1 MANEQNTEALT
12 RKNMNFEVGDDVD
25 FVVYAQSIDH
35 SLTDISDCLS
45 KAGGKPKE
53 FSLERL
59 NDAAYKPKGKA
70 KPEYIITYKDDPNTI
85 LVIECK
91 SSIKMHSSSEN
102 TTDFP
107 YPRGYA
113 VDGVLYYSYFL
124 KEKFNVIA
132 VAVSG
137 NEKAYKV
144 NEYYWVKGQPK
155 PLEQERTRNTFLTP
169 KNYKDLIDNKKL
181 VKKFSYIE
189 IKEKAIEFNE
199 HLRNTLK
206 IEPSK
211 RIMFIAGCLL
221 ALKDSSFQQ
230 SYSKGLPTKMIIQQ
244 MIQSIKNVLSEHNI
258 PQTKINLITK
268 SCSFIEDY
276 KEINEIDPQLQG
288 SLLYFLKQLDLCI
301 IPMINDDTNHQDS
314 LGLFYHEF
322 IKYTAGGTGNE
333 LGIVLTPPHLC
344 DFMCELA
351 EINKND
357 YVIDTCCGTGSFLIS
372 AMKHMFANA
381 NENEI
386 SEIKQ
391 KHLYGVEVT
400 PDIFAIAVTNM
411 IIRGDGQSHIYNEN
425 SFNLSKD
432 LLKDVQFNIGLIN
445 PPYSQKDHCELEFVE
460 TMLNLLSVKGR
471 GVVVVPMSC
480 AIGTKFK
487 EVRKRLFE
495 KHTLKAV
502 FSMPD
507 DIFYP
512 VGTNVCVM
520 VWEAHTPHDGSKK
533 TYFGYY
539 KDDGFK
545 KKKKLG
551 RVDYQNK
558 WESIKKE
565 WVDNYID
572 KKVIVGQS
580 TLKAVKHSDEWLCE
594 AYMETD
600 YSLLSQK
607 DFQQTVNDYCA
618 FLVKNGSYPTLLAEH
633 HDTSCVL
640 SDSEWKEFKLSD
652 LFKISGSVTTPI
664 DKLEEYGEGKYP
676 YVTTQAVNNG
686 VESFYNYY
694 TEEGD
699 CLTVDSAVLGYCS
712 YQCEKFSASD
722 HVEVLRPKYKF
733 NKYIAMFLVTIMNK
747 EQYRYS
753 YGRKCSQTK
762 LKSTILKLP
771 VITKEDGTY
780 EPDWKYMENY
790 IKSLP
795 YGDRI

>member
-12 RKNMNFEVGDDVD
+12 RKLMNFEVGDNDG
-25 FVVYAQSIDH
+25 FTVYAQSVDE
-35 SLTDISDCLS
+35 SLTDIYSCLLR
-45 KAGGKPKE
+45 AGGKPKE
-53 FSLERL
+53 FNELGLTENSKRKTK
-59 NDAAYKPKGKA
+59 AKA

-91 SSIKMHSSSEN
+91 SKTEKHASKEN
-102 TTDFP
+102 SASFQ
-107 YPRGYA
+107 YPKDYA

-124 KEKFNVIA
+124 KDNFNVIA
-132 VAVSG
+132 IAVSG
-137 NEKAYKV
+137 TEKSYKV
-144 NEYYWVKGQPK
+144 NEYYWVKGQSQPI
-155 PLEQERTRNTFLTP
+155 EQEKTRNTLLTP
-169 KNYKDLIDNKKL
+169 KNYKDLIEKKKL
-181 VKKFSYIE
+181 VKKFSYTE
-189 IKEKAIEFNE
+189 IKEKAIEFND
-199 HLRNTLK
+199 HLRSELK

-221 ALKDSSFQQ
+221 ALKDPTFQQ
-230 SYSKGLPTKMIIQQ
+230 TYSTLPTEIIISQ
-244 MIQSIKNVLSEHNI
+244 MTNSIRKVLSSHNI
-258 PQTKINLITK
+258 PQVKIDLIVN
-268 SCSFIEDY
+268 SCSFIGNY
-276 KEINEIDPQLQG
+276 KVILEIDPQKQG
-288 SLLYFLKQLDLCI
+288 SLLYFLKQLDFCI
-301 IPMINDDTNHQDS
+301 IPMINDNTNHQDS

-372 AMKHMFANA
+372 AMKHMFENA

-386 SEIKQ
+386 SEIKNS
-391 KHLYGVEVT
+391 HLYGIEMT
-400 PDIFAIAVTNM
+400 PDIFTIAITNM
-411 IIRGDGQSHIYNEN
+411 IIRGDGQSHIYHDSCFNE
-425 SFNLSKD
+425 LEP
-432 LLKDVQFNIGLIN
+432 LKNVNFNIGLIN
-445 PPYSQKDHCELEFVE
+445 PPYSQDDHCELEFVE
-460 TMLNLLSVKGR
+460 TMLDLLAPRGK

-487 EVRKRLFE
+487 DVRERLFS

-520 VWEAHTPHDGSKK
+520 LFEAHVPHDSSKK

-551 RVDYQNK
+551 RVDYYNK
-558 WESIKKE
+558 WNSIKQE
-565 WVDNYID
+565 WINNYLENKI
-572 KKVIVGQS
+572 IIGQTTS
-580 TLKAVKHSDEWLCE
+580 KAVKHSDEWLCE

-600 YSLLSQK
+600 YSKLTQN

-618 FLVKNGSYPTLLAEH
+618 YLVKNGNYPTLMVEH
-633 HDTSCVL
+633 HDTSCEL
-640 SDSEWKEFKLSD
+640 NTSEWKEFKLSD
-652 LFKISGSVTTPI
+652 LFEVEAGNYYYVDEYESGNTPYI
-664 DKLEEYGEGKYP
+664 TAAD
-676 YVTTQAVNNG
+676 TNNG
-686 VESFYNYY
+686 IATKINLQADFSKNKITIGKIGATAY
-694 TEEGD
+694 
-699 CLTVDSAVLGYCS
+699 
-712 YQCEKFSASD
+712 YQCSD
-722 HVEVLRPKYKF
+722 FCATSDVNVLTAKF
-733 NKYIAMFLVTIMNK
+733 NLNQFIGLFLVQIINFS
-747 EQYRYS
+747 QRFRWA
-753 YGRKCSQTK
+753 YGRQCRVGDTK
-762 LKSTILKLP
+762 EIIIRLP
-771 VITKEDGTY
+771 VIQNSDGSY
-780 EPDWKYMENY
+780 IPDWDYMENY